1 MTPTVYTRNN
11 CQACKATKMQLDR
24 HGVRY
29 TEINV
34 EDHPEIAQQLVDDGW
49 RAMPVV
55 ITHYAEWSGMDMNK
69 LKVLWTEERDT

>member
-1 MTPTVYTRNN
+1 MPVTVTVYTRNN
-11 CQACKATKMQLDR
+11 CSACLATKKQLEL

-34 EDHPEIAQQLVDDGW
+34 EERPDIAQALVDDGW

-55 ITHYAEWSGMDMNK
+55 NNPFNGEWWSGMQLDK
-69 LKVLWTEERDT
+69 LRQLW